1 MVLAN
6 ISWRFNFP
14 PLQSSS
20 SSTFTIF
27 ISLRHL
33 FYWFLFGNEWL
44 RLLYLIQ
51 WLIYASHLLNIM
63 VYQQRIEIQGET
75 LIRCKKTEEVPQF
88 LKFNATSSFR
98 VSSFSLSLLLLQNS
112 KTLISLESIWNF
124 VRRAKRWEGF
134 WNQATRSLRNKN
146 EYWK

>member
-1 MVLAN
+1 MALAN
-6 ISWRFNFP
+6 ISVSFNFP
-14 PLQSSS
+14 PLQSST
-20 SSTFTIF
+20 SSTFTIL

-33 FYWFLFGNEWL
+33 FYWFFFGNEWL

-98 VSSFSLSLLLLQNS
+98 VISFSLSLSCSYKILKHWFHLRAYE
-112 KTLISLESIWNF
+112 SLCEEQKDGRVSGI
-124 VRRAKRWEGF
+124 RLHAH
-134 WNQATRSLRNKN
+134 
-146 EYWK
+146 